1 MIVGLAAK
9 ARSGKD
15 RLADEIVRISD
26 FEKYSLADPIK
37 ACVNEM
43 FGFDERHSEGFLKEI
58 ELPVLTIGINHMTA
72 VIYKHFSDQLSYFVC
87 QQLAEVF
94 KVLLAKRRVLN
105 TSNNVDYWIVSP
117 RQLYQWFG
125 TDVMRKEYSDTFW
138 IDVVD
143 TDRNLIIADIRF
155 ENEAEWIRENGHLI
169 HITREDAEQVNSHES
184 EKGVDIK
191 EDDSIIANNGS
202 LDSFLM
208 QAKDIVKYL
217 NNL

>member
-15 RLADEIVRISD
+15 TLADEIVKISN

-37 ACVNEM
+37 VCVNEM

-58 ELPVLTIGINHMTA
+58 DLPVLTISIHHMTA
-72 VIYKHFSDQLSYFVC
+72 VIYKHFSDHLNYFVC
-87 QQLAEVF
+87 QQLAEAF
-94 KVLLAKRRVLN
+94 KVLLVKRRVLN

-125 TDVMRKEYSDTFW
+125 TDVMRKGYSDTFW
-138 IDVVD
+138 IDIVD
-143 TDRNLIIADIRF
+143 TNRNLIIADIRF
-155 ENEAEWIRENGHLI
+155 ENEAEWVRKNGHLI
-169 HITREDAEQVNSHES
+169 HIIREDAEQVNSHES
-184 EKGVDIK
+184 ENGVDIK
-191 EDDSIIANNGS
+191 EEDSIITNNDS